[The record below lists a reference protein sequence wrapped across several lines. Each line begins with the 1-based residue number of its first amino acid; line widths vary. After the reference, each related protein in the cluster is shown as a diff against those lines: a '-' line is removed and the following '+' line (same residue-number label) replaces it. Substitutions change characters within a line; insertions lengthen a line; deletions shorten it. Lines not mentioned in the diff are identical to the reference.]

1 MELQSEYPELENN
14 ISTAEVLKK
23 FTYLQGNFQKMWRK
37 VTCTP
42 SGTGGNV
49 TPKWEYFSACSFL
62 KPMNDGNNEASFQLP
77 SEPLSEVVFEGSVE
91 DLLEDQGQKLELSPI
106 PWSNSNSITSN
117 VPTSSSPIDMI
128 TPEPPAQDIQDIS
141 ATCSPPAKKVQ
152 KTEKQLDPFEKQLST
167 HLGSI
172 VAAYSSRKSGQKD
185 PKPVFI
191 ADTLNSFI
199 NNIPINRQKHETEI
213 NAQVL
218 KIILDTQQ
226 KINNEL
232 ETQGN

>member
-1 MELQSEYPELENN
+1 MELQSEYPELEN

-23 FTYLQGNFQKMWRK
+23 FTYLRGNLQKIWRK

-62 KPMNDGNNEASFQLP
+62 KPMKDGNSEASFQLP
-77 SEPLSEVVFEGSVE
+77 REPLSEVVFEGSVE
-91 DLLEDQGQKLELSPI
+91 DQGQNTKLSPI
-106 PWSNSNSITSN
+106 PWSNSSSNNSITSN
-117 VPTSSSPIDMI
+117 VSTSSSPIDMI
-128 TPEPPAQDIQDIS
+128 TPEPPAQDIEDTS
-141 ATCSPPAKKVQ
+141 STCSTPAKKVR
-152 KTEKQLDPFEKQLST
+152 KIEKQLDPFEKQLCT

-172 VAAYSSRKSGQKD
+172 VAAYSSGKSRRKV

-191 ADTLNSFI
+191 AETLNSFI
-199 NNIPINRQKHETEI
+199 NNIPINRQKHEAEI

>member
-1 MELQSEYPELENN
+1 MELQSEYPELEN

-23 FTYLQGNFQKMWRK
+23 FTYLRGNFQKMWRK

-117 VPTSSSPIDMI
+117 VPTSSSPIDMN

-141 ATCSPPAKKVQ
+141 STCSPPAKKVR
-152 KTEKQLDPFEKQLST
+152 KTEKQIDPF
-167 HLGSI
+167 
-172 VAAYSSRKSGQKD
+172 AAYSSRKSGQKN

-213 NAQVL
+213 NALVL